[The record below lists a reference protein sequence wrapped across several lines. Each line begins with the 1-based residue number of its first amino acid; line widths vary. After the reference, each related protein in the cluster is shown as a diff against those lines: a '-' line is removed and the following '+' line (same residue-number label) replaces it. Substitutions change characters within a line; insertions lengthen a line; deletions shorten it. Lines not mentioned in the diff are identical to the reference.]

1 MEKIVSNN
9 LKEFNQKTFADE
21 LNFEDTNIACI
32 DCGKDFVWTVGE
44 QIFFRDKGLQNPPKR
59 CKECKH
65 AKNER
70 LNAILTANDTG
81 IKQKIEVA
89 VYCAKCN
96 GYTTVPFYPSQGRPV
111 YCRSCYLEM
120 NPYLMESRQ

>member
-1 MEKIVSNN
+1 MPTN
-9 LKEFNQKTFADE
+9 LKEFNLRTFAE
-21 LNFEDTNIACI
+21 EPNIEDKDIACI
-32 DCGKDFVWTVGE
+32 DCGKDFIWTVGE

-59 CKECKH
+59 CKDCKQ
-65 AKNER
+65 AKTHR
-70 LNAILTANDTG
+70 LNAILNATETG

-111 YCRSCYLEM
+111 LCRSCFLEKYPLPQ
-120 NPYLMESRQ
+120 NGGK